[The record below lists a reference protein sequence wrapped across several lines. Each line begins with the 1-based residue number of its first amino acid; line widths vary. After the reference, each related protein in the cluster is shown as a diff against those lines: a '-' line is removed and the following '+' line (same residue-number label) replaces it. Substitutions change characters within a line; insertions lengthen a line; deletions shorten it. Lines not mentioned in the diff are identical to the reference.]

1 GEGVITKKYGQIWI
15 GTVFMALAVN
25 FIYTPMNL
33 VTGGVSGLGILLYHY
48 FHIPI
53 GLTSGLINLPLLVIG
68 RKIKGGDFFKR
79 TVFATISFTV
89 MLWLIPVGPVR
100 QNDMWMASILGGVL
114 SGIGLGMVFCTDTST
129 GGSDLAA
136 TIWNHIDKRYRVA
149 NYLVI
154 IDGTIVLVGAMV
166 FGIYHALYA
175 VVSVF
180 LTSVIM
186 DGILSGVQFGKAV
199 LVFSDKNE
207 GIAER
212 IMKEKDRGVTLING
226 TGMYSK
232 EEKPMLL
239 CAVSRKE
246 IIGVLDIINK
256 IDKKAFVIVLDT
268 KEIIGEGFVKNE

>member
-1 GEGVITKKYGQIWI
+1 MQIWI
-15 GTVFMALAVN
+15 GTTFMALAVN

-33 VTGGVSGLGILLYHY
+33 ITGGVSGLGILLYHY
-48 FHIPI
+48 FHIPVGI
-53 GLTSGLINLPLLVIG
+53 TSGLINIPLLTIG
-68 RKIKGGDFFKR
+68 RKIKGGEFFKR
-79 TVFATISFTV
+79 TVFATISFTI
-89 MLWLIPVGPVR
+89 MLCVVPVGIVR
-100 QNDMWMASILGGVL
+100 GNDMWMASILGGVL
-114 SGIGLGMVFCTDTST
+114 SGIGLGMVFVTDTST

-136 TIWNHIDKRYRVA
+136 TIWHHRNKRYRVA
-149 NYLVI
+149 NYLAI
-154 IDGTIVLVGAMV
+154 IDGTIVLIGAMV

-199 LVFSDKNE
+199 LVFSEKCE
-207 GIAER
+207 HIAEK
-212 IMKEKDRGVTLING
+212 IMIEKDRGVTLING
-226 TGMYSK
+226 VGMYSK

-246 IIGVLDIINK
+246 IIGILDIINK
-256 IDKKAFVIVLDT
+256 MDKKAFVIVLDT